1 MDPVVSSDAETSRR
15 RRQTINEITDAM
27 REMAVQ
33 MSVLNIRAAEQ
44 VGLRDLDLKC
54 LDILMRSGAQSA
66 SALARRVG
74 LHPAT
79 MTGVLDR
86 LEKGGWIVR
95 ERDPEDR
102 RAILVSPVRERV
114 GEVVKLFLGI
124 TAQMGDV
131 LERYDQHQLETL
143 VDFIRTTTGTAQKA
157 AAQMGDG

>member
-1 MDPVVSSDAETSRR
+1 MGNASMDGGIRCSQSSIYVEFRTIRERYHMDPVVSRDAETSRR

-86 LEKGGWIVR
+86 LEKGGWIIR
-95 ERDPEDR
+95 DRDPEDR
-102 RAILVSPVRERV
+102 RPILVRPVRERV

-124 TAQMGDV
+124 TAQMADV
-131 LERYDQHQLETL
+131 L
-143 VDFIRTTTGTAQKA
+143 
-157 AAQMGDG
+157 